1 MLTPIPM
8 GPHGDLRD
16 KGRRWGHSSELSRV
30 CSAAQCI
37 PSPSLRAEGLN
48 PPADPHGMRAGAL
61 QRVKQ
66 RVRAPT
72 QLWAPH
78 YKKDTEVLECVQRRT
93 AKLVRSLEHKA
104 YEEWLRELG
113 LFSVEKGRLRGDITA
128 LCNS

>member
-1 MLTPIPM
+1 VGVKDQVGTAWARCTAAPNQLDT
-8 GPHGDLRD
+8 
-16 KGRRWGHSSELSRV
+16 ELHRV
-30 CSAAQCI
+30 SDT
-37 PSPSLRAEGLN
+37 E
-48 PPADPHGMRAGAL
+48 
-61 QRVKQ
+61 
-66 RVRAPT
+66 RAPCPENCV